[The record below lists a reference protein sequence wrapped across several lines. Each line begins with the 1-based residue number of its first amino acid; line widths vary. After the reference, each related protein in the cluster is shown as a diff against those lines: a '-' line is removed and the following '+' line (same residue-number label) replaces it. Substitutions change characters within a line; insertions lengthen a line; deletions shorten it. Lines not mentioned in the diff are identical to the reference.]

1 MPDKAVPLFERLLQA
16 LSYHGRYVPEA
27 SSDAPFPN
35 SRGGGFKTVRPLLSL
50 RTPHRSM
57 NSEKRK

>member
-16 LSYHGRYVPEA
+16 LSYHGRYVAEA

-35 SRGGGFKTVRPLLSL
+35 SRGGVLKPSAPYCLSATL
-50 RTPHRSM
+50 TAA
-57 NSEKRK
+57 

>member
-27 SSDAPFPN
+27 GSDAPFPN
-35 SRGGGFKTVRPLLSL
+35 SRGGLKPSAPYCLSATL
-50 RTPHRSM
+50 TAA
-57 NSEKRK
+57 